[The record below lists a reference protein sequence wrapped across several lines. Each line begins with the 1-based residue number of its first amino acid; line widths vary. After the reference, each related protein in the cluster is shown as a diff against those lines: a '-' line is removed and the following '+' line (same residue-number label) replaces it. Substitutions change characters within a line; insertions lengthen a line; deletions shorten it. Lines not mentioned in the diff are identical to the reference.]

1 MLAILG
7 CSVVLERVGQR
18 LPLQELLLYLL
29 AVDKGCWVHAKMS
42 ASEASSRSP
51 CRESIGV
58 SEPMMSMEQS
68 EEQMCSRP
76 PSRLTMKHRS
86 PKCTSAPGTQ
96 SPVMMAIR
104 HLVEKTN
111 ETRKSPLLG
120 APTVGV
126 F

>member
-7 CSVVLERVGQR
+7 CSVVLERVKQR
-18 LPLQELLLYLL
+18 LPLQELLRYLL
-29 AVDKGCWVHAKMS
+29 AADKGCWVHAKMS

-58 SEPMMSMEQS
+58 SEPTMSMEQS

-96 SPVMMAIR
+96 SPAMMAIR
-104 HLVEKTN
+104 YLVEKN
-111 ETRKSPLLG
+111 ERNVQKSP
-120 APTVGV
+120 A
-126 F
+126 